1 MADKVEIDALVT
13 MGVREVYHEL
23 VPQFEAASG
32 HKIMTSWTGTVD
44 LMKRMTAGET
54 HDVIFVVST
63 AVDELIRLGKVVP
76 GSRADLASSGIGI
89 AVKAGAPRPD
99 VSSAAALKQ
108 ALLTARTVG
117 YSSGPSGIYIDGMLE
132 RLGIADDIKP
142 KRRTMPSGGMIGDI
156 IASGEAEIGFQQVSE
171 LLPIAGIDYLGPL
184 PDGLQHTSV
193 FSGAIPVGARQP
205 VAAKELLAF
214 FRTPSAAALIRR
226 KGMEPAG

>member
-23 VPQFEAASG
+23 MPQFEAASG
-32 HKIMTSWTGTVD
+32 HKIMTNWTGTVD

-99 VSSAAALKQ
+99 VSSAAALRR
-108 ALLTARTVG
+108 ALLAATTVG
-117 YSSGPSGIYIDGMLE
+117 YSSGPSGVYIDGMLQ

-184 PDGLQHTSV
+184 PDGLQHISV
-193 FSGAIPVGARQP
+193 FSGAIPVGARQ
-205 VAAKELLAF
+205 AAAANDLLAF
-214 FRTPSAAALIRR
+214 FRTPSAAALIRS
-226 KGMEPAG
+226 KGMVPAA